1 MQRLPKFKCTIL
13 DANQFEKLMIDAGY
27 SISGTAPAQVQRE
40 QGTGN
45 FLTGKTHV
53 FKHEIEI
60 MTRSLSGVEVLFF
73 SGYASCKNIF
83 FLTEALNW
91 CK

>member
-1 MQRLPKFKCTIL
+1 MTLNKHQIQGLPNFKCTIL

-60 MTRSLSGVEVLFF
+60 MTLFF
-73 SGYASCKNIF
+73 FGLRILKNIF
-83 FLTEALNW
+83 F
-91 CK
+91 